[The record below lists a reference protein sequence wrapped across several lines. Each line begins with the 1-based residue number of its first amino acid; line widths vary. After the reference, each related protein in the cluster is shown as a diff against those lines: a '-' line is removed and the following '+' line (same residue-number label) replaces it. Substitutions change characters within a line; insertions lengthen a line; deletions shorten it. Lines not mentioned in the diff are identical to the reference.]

1 MGQRTRRGHR
11 GTLVQ
16 AQLRAHVFDA
26 VQNHLVGWLHRCRSH
41 RGPGRSARKP
51 AYWPPVSLPVQNPG
65 DSDATLAPN
74 AGHEIKDAALIFEQ
88 VWRRL
93 EQDYG
98 RENLRFPKEIMWLGG
113 APGSGKGTNTPFI
126 MRERGLTAAPVVMSE
141 LLDTPEMQALKDQG
155 LLVGDREVID
165 LLLRQLLKPE
175 YESGVVVDGFPRTQM
190 QVEAVKMLH
199 DHMLELRA
207 EFWKTPHGP
216 DFRRPLFR
224 ITVLFVDEQ
233 TSVERQILRGREIEK
248 HNSRVKRTGLGKL
261 IELRATDVDEELARN
276 RYRTFKEQTYEALSS
291 LRKHF
296 HYHFINAQAPLE
308 EVEKNIINE
317 FQYQS
322 SLELGHDTYDIIHHV
337 PVASEIIVHARQEL
351 VRRLD
356 NYEHRH
362 AKLFRDIVGV
372 IEREFVAVIRRHAIA
387 GRAHIHT
394 QNPLFDDPL
403 AIDIVIDSLS
413 ERGYKVMY
421 ERVTRPV
428 PRVFDLATGRITC
441 EDSVTHRFEVRF
453 HPPEIRR
460 GH

>member
-1 MGQRTRRGHR
+1 M
-11 GTLVQ
+11 
-16 AQLRAHVFDA
+16 A
-26 VQNHLVGWLHRCRSH
+26 
-41 RGPGRSARKP
+41 
-51 AYWPPVSLPVQNPG
+51 LPVQNPG
-65 DSDATLAPN
+65 DSDATLSPN

-93 EQDYG
+93 EQDFG
-98 RENLRFPKEIMWLGG
+98 RPNLRFPKEIMWLGG

-141 LLDTPEMQALKDQG
+141 LLNTPEMQALKDQG
-155 LLVGDREVID
+155 LLVGDREVIEA
-165 LLLRQLLKPE
+165 LLRQLLKPE

-190 QVEAVKMLH
+190 QVAAVKMLH

-207 EFWKTPHGP
+207 EFWKTPLGTE
-216 DFRRPLFR
+216 FRRPLFR

-233 TSVERQILRGREIEK
+233 TSVERQILRGREIES
-248 HNSRVKRTGLGKL
+248 HNARVKRTGMGKP
-261 IELRATDVDEELARN
+261 IELRPTDVDEDLARN
-276 RYRTFKEQTYEALSS
+276 RYRTFKEQTYEALLS

-362 AKLFRDIVGV
+362 AELFRRAVGV
-372 IEREFVAVIRRHAIA
+372 IDREFVPAIRRHAIA

-394 QNPLFDDPL
+394 QNAVFEDPL
-403 AIDIVIDSLS
+403 AIDMVIDTLS

-421 ERVTRPV
+421 ERATRPV
-428 PRVFDLATGRITC
+428 PHTFDAASGRITC